1 MFMPPRYHAVVS
13 SSSSGAC
20 MQRHRPACSIGIPLA
35 SMNAPGSD
43 GSGFVHGQPPLRPAR
58 PGPETSC
65 HRGGASSR
73 RPLSYPVRSPAWR
86 PIRDPCPIR
95 HGRDV
100 PHGGTLSMRRRVSA
114 RLAFGHTPARPCGR
128 KATPSSIRYTIL
140 LRERRRH
147 SAGSASASIASA
159 ALPDGS
165 RQSAALS
172 DGSRQGDNAFR
183 ADRHRGVHRGRRRLI
198 GRRSGGASR
207 ATPRRLRPAPR
218 SRTAPA
224 GGRRARVPG
233 RHAPGPPLRPA
244 RRYPR
249 PEGVD
254 PDPAVF
260 RVWRATVQLFG

>member
-1 MFMPPRYHAVVS
+1 
-13 SSSSGAC
+13 
-20 MQRHRPACSIGIPLA
+20 
-35 SMNAPGSD
+35 
-43 GSGFVHGQPPLRPAR
+43 
-58 PGPETSC
+58 
-65 HRGGASSR
+65 
-73 RPLSYPVRSPAWR
+73 
-86 PIRDPCPIR
+86 
-95 HGRDV
+95 
-100 PHGGTLSMRRRVSA
+100 MRRRVSA

-147 SAGSASASIASA
+147 SAGSASASIA
-159 ALPDGS
+159 
-165 RQSAALS
+165 SAALS

-249 PEGVD
+249 PGGCGSRSGRVPGVEGD
-254 PDPAVF
+254 RPALSADLHGHVH
-260 RVWRATVQLFG
+260 RVARWVLRLHCLVRRCHRLLSSSCGVNTLGHRAIAPMPYGVSGFVLGQRTPPGGRTGLDWGGMERRWRRGVLATNRTVRFCST

>member
-1 MFMPPRYHAVVS
+1 MRSRHHRFPRRIRIRTRSAS
-13 SSSSGAC
+13 SSAGSAG
-20 MQRHRPACSIGIPLA
+20 
-35 SMNAPGSD
+35 PG
-43 GSGFVHGQPPLRPAR
+43 
-58 PGPETSC
+58 TSC

-159 ALPDGS
+159 AL
-165 RQSAALS
+165 S
-172 DGSRQGDNAFR
+172 DGSRRGDNAFR
-183 ADRHRGVHRGRRRLI
+183 TDRHRGVHRDRRRPI

-207 ATPRRLRPAPR
+207 ATRRRLRPAPR
-218 SRTAPA
+218 RPAPRRSSRTATAPPA
-224 GGRRARVPG
+224 ACGPG
-233 RHAPGPPLRPA
+233 R
-244 RRYPR
+244 
-249 PEGVD
+249 
-254 PDPAVF
+254 
-260 RVWRATVQLFG
+260 